1 MAPSEDVTG
10 GQGVLESI
18 VQLGGL
24 PFGSTVAL
32 LSHGTNTSQKS
43 ELVSGLDMLRMAG
56 VVIDRPLVSAAVNGH
71 EAVVSALLAA
81 GADMDKV
88 DGSGDTPLRAAVAN
102 GHE

>member
-1 MAPSEDVTG
+1 MALLVDVTAVSG
-10 GQGVLESI
+10 IPGSI
-18 VQLGGL
+18 VQFGGL

-32 LSHGTNTSQKS
+32 LSQGTNTSQKS